1 MATEVD
7 REREIIQIE
16 SEISQITNW
25 KDADVIWKRFQDVA
39 DLYNLTSTMAMWKWK
54 KSLVLKIKQ
63 TSLLEVKDKDG
74 RVRIKENQIKCIY
87 KGEYKYRLQTRLLL
101 YELQGLNTRQHIS
114 LNNGILKLNS
124 SVLPSSEGYISQY
137 TP

>member
-1 MATEVD
+1 M
-7 REREIIQIE
+7 
-16 SEISQITNW
+16 
-25 KDADVIWKRFQDVA
+25 A

-63 TSLLEVKDKDG
+63 TSTLEVKDKDG